1 MAAASESEPFQD
13 NILHCL
19 SLHSDPSLPI
29 PISAVTYFPNSP
41 SYPPTLDSY
50 IRNLRFRFTSL
61 NLCIEM
67 SWIDSVLFW
76 DNYPVG
82 TSVDVL
88 LQRHNTQEKY
98 LKKKSDYVQQ
108 PISKTGLEG
117 IWNKMME
124 LEKPVLALNPYGG
137 KMGEISEVET
147 PFPPR
152 AGVNGP
158 GNANHA
164 EARVWGKKYFKRN
177 FDRLVEE
184 HSIK

>member
-1 MAAASESEPFQD
+1 M
-13 NILHCL
+13 
-19 SLHSDPSLPI
+19 
-29 PISAVTYFPNSP
+29 
-41 SYPPTLDSY
+41 
-50 IRNLRFRFTSL
+50 
-61 NLCIEM
+61 
-67 SWIDSVLFW
+67 
-76 DNYPVG
+76 G

-152 AGVNGP
+152 AGNIYKIQYSVTWKEEGEDV
-158 GNANHA
+158 AN
-164 EARVWGKKYFKRN
+164 RYL
-177 FDRLVEE
+177 DRIRRLYDYMTPCV
-184 HSIK
+184 KFT